1 MCHGLRPR
9 KDEREKLMVVPWL
22 VVLWVK
28 ASGLRLLCQWVEAVG
43 CWLWVCGG
51 LGGDIEWE
59 VRIKKN

>member
-1 MCHGLRPR
+1 MMMGFFCLGCWGR
-9 KDEREKLMVVPWL
+9 MVGSVVGVP
-22 VVLWVK
+22 
-28 ASGLRLLCQWVEAVG
+28 WVEAVG